1 MKVDLTDRMPAMR
14 LSDQD
19 AAFLYAE
26 TASGPMQ
33 TAGIAII
40 DGEPSFR
47 EIFEH
52 LAARIHLV
60 PRLRH
65 RLVFVPMNL
74 AHPKWME
81 DPDFDINNHLVH
93 HEMPADSSIQEA
105 LDAICQLNE
114 GVMDRSKPLWK
125 FFIVTGVKDHALI
138 LQQAHHAM
146 LDGASAILMSTLLFD
161 FEPDAPPPE
170 PPGEW
175 EPPPLPGPM
184 ELISEALQEN
194 TKAMLATNLS
204 AGFSAIPDFQ
214 DHLRRGI
221 MIMSRF
227 FTEPAIT
234 APWNA
239 SLLGPERKLVF
250 SVHELAECREI
261 RRTLGGTINDV
272 VLSVATEGAAR
283 YLEEQGE
290 YTANLKF
297 RLMCPVNVR
306 TESETGDL
314 GNRVSAIFPM
324 LPAYSLD
331 LETRHRKVCEETS
344 RAKANGEA
352 QVMTVMQENAVSIP
366 PFLMAPLLLVGTPFD
381 PTRIA
386 AANPPPVLPAFGMR
400 PPGPGINFVLTNV
413 PGVQVPQYIAGHQIS
428 LTVAIMMMSGNL
440 GLGITVCSFNQ
451 KLIFNLTGEPRL
463 IPNLELLNNHM
474 IDVFNELLEMARQ
487 QDGATDQAN
496 QGTP

>member
-1 MKVDLTDRMPAMR
+1 MR
-14 LSDQD
+14 LSGQD
-19 AAFLYAE
+19 AAFLYTE

-60 PRLRH
+60 SRLRQ

-74 AHPKWME
+74 AHPQWME
-81 DPDFDINNHLVH
+81 DPGFDINNHIVH
-93 HEMPADSSIQEA
+93 HEMPAGSSIQDA
-105 LDAICQLNE
+105 LDTICRLNE
-114 GVMDRSKPLWK
+114 GVMDRSRPLWK
-125 FFIVTGVKDHALI
+125 FFVVTGVKDHILI

-146 LDGASAILMSTLLFD
+146 LDGASVIRMSTLLYD

-175 EPPPLPGPM
+175 APPPLPGPM
-184 ELISEALQEN
+184 ALITEALQEN
-194 TKAMLATNLS
+194 TKAMLTTNLAAS
-204 AGFSAIPDFQ
+204 FSPIPDLQ

-221 MIMSRF
+221 MAMSRF
-227 FTEPAIT
+227 FTELAIT

-250 SVHELAECREI
+250 SVHELADCREI

-272 VLSVATEGAAR
+272 VLTVATEGAAR

-297 RLMCPVNVR
+297 RLMCPVSVR
-306 TESETGDL
+306 TESEAGDL

-331 LETRHRKVCEETS
+331 LETRHRKVCEETN
-344 RAKANGEA
+344 RAKSNGEA
-352 QVMTVMQENAVSIP
+352 QVMTVMQENSISIP
-366 PFLMAPLLLVGTPFD
+366 PFLMAPSLLVGTPFD

-386 AANPPPVLPAFGMR
+386 AANPPPVLPAIGMR
-400 PPGPGINFVLTNV
+400 PLGPGINFVLTNV
-413 PGVQVPQYIAGHQIS
+413 PGVQVPQYIAGRQVS
-428 LTVAIMMMSGNL
+428 LTTAIMMISGNL
-440 GLGITVCSFNQ
+440 GLGMTICSFNQ
-451 KLIFNLTGEPRL
+451 KLIFSLTGEPRL
-463 IPNLELLNNHM
+463 MPNLEMLNNHM
-474 IDVFNELLEMARQ
+474 IDVFNELLELARQ
-487 QDGATDQAN
+487 QDGATAQAN